1 MDSQEL
7 LRVFAS
13 GDEGAIVGALFYLSG
28 TVEGD
33 PGKEVLE
40 RATRFFL
47 HSDVDVRRQ
56 AIVAV
61 AIHWGCVPS
70 LGMMFK
76 VLEVEREEFVLKLA
90 VSAVARIGEVSTSA
104 RGEILLALR
113 GIVLDGR
120 YTENL
125 RHLAFVEARWMC
137 GEMSADEYA
146 KVCLRPERVPIDLD
160 WFERVLYRA

>member
-28 TVEGD
+28 TVD
-33 PGKEVLE
+33 RYPGKEVLE

-61 AIHWGCVPS
+61 AIHWDYVPS
-70 LGMMFK
+70 LGMLFK
-76 VLEVEREEFVLKLA
+76 VLEVEREEFVLEAA
-90 VSAVARIGEVSTSA
+90 VAAVARIGKISLPV
-104 RGEILLALR
+104 RGETLLALR
-113 GIVLDGR
+113 DIVLDGR

-146 KVCLRPERVPIDLD
+146 KVGLRPERVPIDLD